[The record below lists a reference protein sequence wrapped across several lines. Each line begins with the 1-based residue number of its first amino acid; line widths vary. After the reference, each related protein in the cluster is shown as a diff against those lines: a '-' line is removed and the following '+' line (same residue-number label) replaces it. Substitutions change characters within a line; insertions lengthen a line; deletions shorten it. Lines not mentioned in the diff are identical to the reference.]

1 MDTPWNRALGFPASL
16 MRHAERMNS
25 RAAQHRRAVETV
37 SLDREVELPSGK
49 IVRFRETHR
58 VSTGDELANYLRRQV
73 MPMDDSRDPRVVG
86 A

>member
-25 RAAQHRRAVETV
+25 RAAQHRRAVE
-37 SLDREVELPSGK
+37 LPSGK
-49 IVRFRETHR
+49 IVEFEYPR
-58 VSTGDELANYLRRQV
+58 VDDLSESHPACEYLRRQALPV
-73 MPMDDSRDPRVVG
+73 GDPRDPREVG